1 MSKLTDKFKN
11 LWTFP
16 EELEEDDYERNQRGS
31 SRDNDDYDTPRR
43 TRNYDEYDSSR
54 RSDYDRDDY
63 YGGHKRYEEEIYKAP
78 YNETSYNNSYD
89 NEYDSNE
96 YDNDEY
102 SNASKV
108 LNINAKA
115 RLKVIFFKPE
125 SFNSDAVNIADHLMK
140 SYTVLLNFEETPRD
154 ESKRIV
160 DFLSG
165 SAYVSGGK
173 VQRIARNIFII
184 TPNNVELTGDDLL
197 DELQNNGLQIVE

>member
-11 LWTFP
+11 LWTVP
-16 EELEEDDYERNQRGS
+16 EELEEDDYERNQRS
-31 SRDNDDYDTPRR
+31 SRRDDDDDYDTSRR
-43 TRNYDEYDSSR
+43 SRSYDEYDSSR

-63 YGGHKRYEEEIYKAP
+63 YNGNKRYEEEIYKSS
-78 YNETSYNNSYD
+78 YNESSYNKSYD
-89 NEYDSNE
+89 SEYNSNE
-96 YDNDEY
+96 YDEEY
-102 SNASKV
+102 SNQSKV